1 MSLLTGDD
9 AILDDVFSYQI
20 ANKFKNHWR
29 GATPPADPQA
39 GMIFSDS
46 DDNKVYHWT
55 GAAWVELATGG
66 VAGAPVSAEYVVLAL
81 NTTLTGE
88 RVLTGTAN
96 QIAITDGGANTT
108 VTLSIPNGAILN
120 IDDIQGTTEVTVN
133 EAGGDLDFR
142 VEGDTIA
149 NLFHVD
155 AGNDEVIFGAFV
167 GFAVEYDNGNS
178 GNAKTIDWGKSN
190 KQTITMTDD
199 CTFTF
204 TAPGNKGN
212 MLLKVT
218 TANSKVIT
226 FPGTVKWPGGVKPT
240 ASTGVA
246 DVDIYTWYFDGTN
259 YYGNGSM
266 DFS

>member
-1 MSLLTGDD
+1 MSISTGDD

-20 ANKFKNHWR
+20 YNKIKNAWR
-29 GATPPADPQA
+29 GATPPANPQA

-46 DDNKVYHWT
+46 DDNTLWHWT
-55 GAAWVELATGG
+55 GAVWVEIATAVGTD
-66 VAGAPVSAEYVVLAL
+66 APVDAQYVTLAV
-81 NTTLTGE
+81 NGTLTAE

-96 QIAITDGGANTT
+96 QITITDGGAGTT
-108 VTLSIPNGAILN
+108 VTLSIPSAAILN

-133 EAGGDLDFR
+133 EGHADLDFR
-142 VEGDTIA
+142 VEGNTVA
-149 NLFHVD
+149 NLFQTD

-167 GFAVEYDNGNS
+167 GFAVEFDNGNS

-190 KQTITMTDD
+190 KQTIAMTDD

-204 TAPGNKGN
+204 TAPESKGN

-226 FPGTVKWPGGVKPT
+226 FPGTVKWPGGTKPT
-240 ASTGVA
+240 ASTGA
-246 DVDIYTWYFDGTN
+246 TDVDIYAFYFDGTN